1 MADKPSER
9 LKRSDN
15 ALAANPSLK
24 KISIDQVRLGMQ
36 LHAVEASWLDNP
48 FWRSRFL
55 LKREADLDKL
65 RRSGARACWIDVS
78 AGLDVEDGQP
88 ADAPAQAPTGSEEL
102 SASSQLVVEAEARQE
117 APQAV
122 LKARED
128 ATKAATEPEMNDS
141 ASSVASAAAAG
152 VPGSDPDRPVRHSLA
167 DELQRAAG
175 VVREGRIIVGD
186 MFEAARLG
194 KALDAE
200 RCLPVVEAVTESIDR
215 NPHALLTLTRLR
227 KRHEYTYMHSV
238 SVCALMVALARQMGL
253 DEAAARD
260 AGLAGLMHD
269 IGKSVLPESLLDKPS
284 KLTSE
289 EYSVIRTHPVRGWE
303 ILQEGRMASEAA
315 MDVSLHHHE
324 RIDGAGYPHNLV
336 GDKISLHARM
346 GAICDVYDAITTHRA
361 YKSRWDPAESL
372 ARMQKWKG
380 HFDDEIF
387 SHFVRT
393 VGIYPIGAIVRL
405 ESQRIAVVFE
415 QNVNA
420 FEQPVVQVFYSNK
433 SRMPIPMQR
442 VDLSAPA
449 CNDRIVAREPM
460 EAWSSINLDS
470 LWAKAPS

>member
-1 MADKPSER
+1 MADKPSQR

-24 KISIDQVRLGMQ
+24 KISINQVRLGMH
-36 LHAVEASWLDNP
+36 LHSVEASWLDNP

-55 LKREADLDKL
+55 LKHEADLDKL
-65 RRSGARACWIDVS
+65 RRSGARACWIDIS
-78 AGLDVEDGQP
+78 AGLDVDDGQK
-88 ADAPAQAPTGSEEL
+88 APDPGQAVAGPDEPTAAAAL
-102 SASSQLVVEAEARQE
+102 AAEAEARQE
-117 APQAV
+117 APQTV
-122 LKARED
+122 LKSRED
-128 ATKAATEPEMNDS
+128 ATKAATEPEMN
-141 ASSVASAAAAG
+141 ASAASVADAAASAAEG
-152 VPGSDPDRPVRHSLA
+152 ATPEHPVRHSLA

-175 VVREGRIIVGD
+175 VVRQGRLIVGD

-194 KALDAE
+194 RALDAE
-200 RCLPVVEAVTESIDR
+200 RCLPVVDAVTESIDR

-253 DEAAARD
+253 DEDAARD

-289 EYSVIRTHPVRGWE
+289 EYSMIRTHPVRGWE
-303 ILQEGRMASEAA
+303 ILQEGRMPSEAA

-324 RIDGAGYPHNLV
+324 RFDGAGYPHNLV
-336 GDKISLHARM
+336 GNNISLHARM

-380 HFDDEIF
+380 HFDNEIF

-393 VGIYPIGAIVRL
+393 VGIYPIGSIVRL

-415 QNVNA
+415 QNVSA

-433 SRMPIPMQR
+433 SRMPIPIQR
-442 VDLSAPA
+442 VDLAAPS
-449 CNDRIVAREPM
+449 CHDRIVAREPM
-460 EAWSSINLDS
+460 EAWASINLDS
-470 LWAKAPS
+470 LWAASPG